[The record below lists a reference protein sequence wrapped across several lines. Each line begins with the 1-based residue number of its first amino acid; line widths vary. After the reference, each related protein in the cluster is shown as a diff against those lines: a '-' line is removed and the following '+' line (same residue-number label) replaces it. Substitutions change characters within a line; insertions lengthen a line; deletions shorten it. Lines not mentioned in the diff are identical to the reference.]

1 MNRYAH
7 RLLKLK
13 VKFAEISIVV
23 RPAPKVDPGVYRYI
37 VIEKFREI
45 TQNLLIIFTFDK
57 QTRICISNEAGYLLK
72 IHIYKVEE
80 APDTGILKFFS
91 YTDAEYGFFEH
102 GPMHCLPVSTPYIT
116 KVCKI

>member
-45 TQNLLIIFTFDK
+45 TQNLLIFTFDK
-57 QTRICISNEAGYLLK
+57 
-72 IHIYKVEE
+72 
-80 APDTGILKFFS
+80 
-91 YTDAEYGFFEH
+91 
-102 GPMHCLPVSTPYIT
+102 
-116 KVCKI
+116 

>member
-1 MNRYAH
+1 MNYFAFFLFKEIEGKILNRYAH

-45 TQNLLIIFTFDK
+45 TQNLLIFTFDK
-57 QTRICISNEAGYLLK
+57 
-72 IHIYKVEE
+72 
-80 APDTGILKFFS
+80 
-91 YTDAEYGFFEH
+91 
-102 GPMHCLPVSTPYIT
+102 
-116 KVCKI
+116 